1 MRTSFSLACIVATAI
16 ASTLSADEVRLV
28 GGDVLK
34 GTVISETDAAVTLDH
49 AALGRIEIAR
59 DRIAEVIRT
68 TTPQP
73 PAQTEAAE
81 SGAAQ
86 SEQTEPAPDATV
98 PVAVLPAPVP
108 PAPPAPAKPDGSW
121 KFSIALGFT
130 GSENES
136 QSNWDF
142 RTAASARQESE
153 ADRTTITAEY
163 YFKTANS
170 ENTDNN
176 LRVVGLQEFL
186 FKDSK
191 WEFFVQGVYQYDEF
205 QAWEQRAGLYAGPGY
220 RLFEGEPITL
230 RLRAGAGAS
239 YEFAD
244 SEWTPELLFGDELV
258 WKIDERS
265 KLIQGLDVYPDL
277 QELGEFR
284 LIVRLDYEIALSP
297 SGDLKGTA
305 GVRNEYDSFIPPT
318 GDSSNDFKIYAGIKV
333 DF

>member
-1 MRTSFSLACIVATAI
+1 VTDRHLFAPLAAAVIACVATV
-16 ASTLSADEVRLV
+16 SHADEIRLV
-28 GGDVLK
+28 GGDVLR
-34 GTVISETDAAVTLDH
+34 GSIVSESDAAVTIDH
-49 AALGRIEIAR
+49 AALGRIEVSR
-59 DRIAEVIRT
+59 ERIESVVKSA
-68 TTPQP
+68 
-73 PAQTEAAE
+73 PAPAAQESAPAGEAAIAQP
-81 SGAAQ
+81 AA
-86 SEQTEPAPDATV
+86 EAPV
-98 PVAVLPAPVP
+98 PVAVLPAPAPPP
-108 PAPPAPAKPDGSW
+108 PAVPDGSW
-121 KFSIALGFT
+121 KFSLSLGFT

-142 RTAASARQESE
+142 RGAASAKRESLE
-153 ADRTTITAEY
+153 DRTTLTAEY

-176 LRVVGLQEFL
+176 LRIVGLQEFL

-191 WEFFVQGVYQYDEF
+191 WEAFVQGTYQYDEF
-205 QAWEQRAGLYAGPGY
+205 QSWEQRAGIYAGPGY
-220 RLFEGEPITL
+220 RLFEGEPLSL

-258 WKIDERS
+258 WKIDDRS
-265 KLIQGLDVYPDL
+265 KLVQGLDLYPDL
-277 QELGEFR
+277 EELGEFR

-305 GVRNEYDSFIPPT
+305 GIRNEYDSFIPPT
-318 GDSSNDFKIYAGIKV
+318 GDSSNDFKVYAGIKV